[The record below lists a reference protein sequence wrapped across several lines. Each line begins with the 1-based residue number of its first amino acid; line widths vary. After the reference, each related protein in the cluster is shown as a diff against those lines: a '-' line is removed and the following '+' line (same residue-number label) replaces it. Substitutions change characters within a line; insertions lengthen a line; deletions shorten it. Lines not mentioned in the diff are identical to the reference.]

1 MLRVLPWCKCLNL
14 KWMPPPAGSAWNR
27 AGTRPASMASDAR
40 KGEAPAWVVV
50 FGLDLQA
57 IIGDGVEGAG
67 GRRGERSKL
76 RIMTKAE

>member
-1 MLRVLPWCKCLNL
+1 MDAA
-14 KWMPPPAGSAWNR
+14 PAAGGIDR
-27 AGTRPASMASDAR
+27 GGTRPASMASDAR

-67 GRRGERSKL
+67 GRRPKRSKL